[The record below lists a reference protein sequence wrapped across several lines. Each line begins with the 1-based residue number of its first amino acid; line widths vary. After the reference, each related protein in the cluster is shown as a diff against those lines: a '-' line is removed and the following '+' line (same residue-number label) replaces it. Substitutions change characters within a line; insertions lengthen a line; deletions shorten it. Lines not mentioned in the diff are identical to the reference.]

1 MSLVFDTD
9 IISTFGKIKRLDL
22 LKDLFPNAR
31 FFIPPS
37 VYNELFKARERG
49 YEFVDYVIE
58 SGILEVAPL
67 NKEELELLSK
77 LREERRSL
85 GLGELEGLS
94 ICKGREYIL
103 VTNDRAAKKVCD
115 QYGVKFIDLSMILK
129 SLLAAKILTS
139 NEVRVL
145 ITEIERK
152 DRVIIKDRDD
162 ILTERGDND

>member
-22 LKDLFPNAR
+22 LKDLFPNTR

-77 LREERRSL
+77 LKEERRSL
-85 GLGELEGLS
+85 GLGELEGAS
-94 ICKGREYIL
+94 ICKHREYIL

-115 QYGVKFIDLSMILK
+115 QYGIEFIDLRMILK
-129 SLLAAKILTS
+129 SLLVTAILTD
-139 NEVRVL
+139 NELKAL
-145 ITEIERK
+145 IYEIERR
-152 DRVIIKDRDD
+152 DRVTIKDKGD
-162 ILTERGDND
+162 ILRGSRDN